1 MSTMISDLPVAVIG
15 ESDGRW
21 RTTTLCLAVDFGSR
35 DDPPGRGGVAHLL
48 EHLLMSAPVDGG
60 HSLSE
65 RVERLGGQANAT
77 TGLDRMFFQAQV
89 LGDHVPEVARL
100 LTRAVLDPRLDH
112 AVVETERQAVLQ
124 ELAAAAADP
133 SDTVQD
139 AYLAACFP
147 GHPLGRPV
155 GGSDEAVRAL
165 ELTDVLGVHREVFL
179 GRRMAL
185 VCTGGTAPGE
195 VAEHLAGTA
204 VTRVPASAPSVPSAP
219 PVAVEP
225 VADLAALPW
234 APQGAGADPDG
245 FSWLATGSRA
255 PSTGDPRRHA
265 FTVLAH
271 LLGPS
276 PASLLYRRLRG
287 QEGLV
292 YAFYTWSRSYT
303 ETGAWRIMAGV
314 ENRNLRR
321 AQEVVREVLLEVA
334 GRGPDPEDLAVARR
348 QAVTDLVTT
357 AERPWDHAMTLSQ
370 ETGLG
375 TRSWSLED
383 GIRALER
390 VTAEE
395 VRLAA
400 VAVTERQLT
409 VVRPEPA

>member
-1 MSTMISDLPVAVIG
+1 M
-15 ESDGRW
+15 
-21 RTTTLCLAVDFGSR
+21 
-35 DDPPGRGGVAHLL
+35 
-48 EHLLMSAPVDGG
+48 
-60 HSLSE
+60 
-65 RVERLGGQANAT
+65 
-77 TGLDRMFFQAQV
+77 
-89 LGDHVPEVARL
+89 
-100 LTRAVLDPRLDH
+100 RAV
-112 AVVETERQAVLQ
+112 
-124 ELAAAAADP
+124 
-133 SDTVQD
+133 
-139 AYLAACFP
+139 
-147 GHPLGRPV
+147 
-155 GGSDEAVRAL
+155 

-204 VTRVPASAPSVPSAP
+204 SARTLADGPSA
-219 PVAVEP
+219 AAEP
-225 VADLAALPW
+225 VADLPARPW
-234 APQGAGADPDG
+234 APQGPGADPEG
-245 FSWLATGSRA
+245 FSCFATGSRA
-255 PSTGDPRRHA
+255 PSTGDARRHA

-276 PASLLYRRLRG
+276 PASLLYRRLRS

-357 AERPWDHAMTLSQ
+357 AERPWDHAMALSQ

-375 TRSWSLED
+375 TRPWSLEG

-390 VTAEE
+390 VTAEQ

-400 VAVTERQLT
+400 VSVAERQLT

>member
-1 MSTMISDLPVAVIG
+1 MSTMIGDLPVAVIG

-35 DDPPGRGGVAHLL
+35 DDPPARGGVAHLL
-48 EHLLMSAPVDGG
+48 EHVLMSAPVDGG
-60 HSLSE
+60 RSLSE
-65 RVERLGGQANAT
+65 RVERLGGRANAT

-100 LTRAVLDPRLDH
+100 LTRAVLDPQLDE
-112 AVVETERQAVLQ
+112 AVLETERQAVLQ

-139 AYLAACFP
+139 AFLAACFS

-155 GGSDEAVRAL
+155 GGTDQAMRAM
-165 ELTDVLGVHREVFL
+165 ELADVLGAHRDVL
-179 GRRMAL
+179 LRRRMTL
-185 VCTGGTAPGE
+185 VCTGATAPAE
-195 VAEHLAGTA
+195 VAEQLAGTPFA
-204 VTRVPASAPSVPSAP
+204 GVPAARPSA
-219 PVAVEP
+219 AAEP
-225 VADLAALPW
+225 AAEPLPDLAAEPW
-234 APQGAGADPDG
+234 TPRDTSADPDG
-245 FSWLATGSRA
+245 FSWFATGSRS
-255 PSTGDPRRHA
+255 PSVHDPRRHA
-265 FTVLAH
+265 FTVLAQ

-276 PASLLYRRLRG
+276 PASPLYRRLRG

-292 YAFYTWSRSYT
+292 YAFFTWSRGYT

-321 AQEVVREVLLEVA
+321 AQEVVREVLLEIA
-334 GRGPDPEDLAVARR
+334 ADGPDPEDLAVARR

-357 AERPWDHAMTLSQ
+357 AERPWDHAMALSQ

-375 TRSWSLED
+375 TRPWSLET
-383 GIRALER
+383 GIRDLER
-390 VTAEE
+390 VTAEQ
-395 VRLAA
+395 VRQAA
-400 VAVTERQLT
+400 NFVTEHQLT

>member
-35 DDPPGRGGVAHLL
+35 DDPPGRGGTAHLL
-48 EHLLMSAPVDGG
+48 EHVLMSAPVDGG
-60 HSLSE
+60 RSLSE

-100 LTRAVLDPRLDH
+100 LTRAVLDPRLDE
-112 AVVETERQAVLQ
+112 AVLETERQAVLQ

-139 AYLAACFP
+139 AFLAACFP

-155 GGSDEAVRAL
+155 GGTDEAVRAL
-165 ELTDVLGVHREVFL
+165 ESADVLGVHRDVL
-179 GRRMAL
+179 LRRRMTL

-195 VAEHLAGTA
+195 VAEHLAGTPFA
-204 VTRVPASAPSVPSAP
+204 RPPAAGPSTA
-219 PVAVEP
+219 AEP
-225 VADLAALPW
+225 VADLAARPW

-245 FSWLATGSRA
+245 FSWFATGSRA

-292 YAFYTWSRSYT
+292 YAFFTWSRGYT
-303 ETGAWRIMAGV
+303 ETGAWRVMAGV

-334 GRGPDPEDLAVARR
+334 GHGPDPEDLAVARR

-357 AERPWDHAMTLSQ
+357 AERPWDHAMALSQ

-375 TRSWSLED
+375 ARPWSLED
-383 GIRALER
+383 GIRALQR

-400 VAVTERQLT
+400 TAVTGRQLT